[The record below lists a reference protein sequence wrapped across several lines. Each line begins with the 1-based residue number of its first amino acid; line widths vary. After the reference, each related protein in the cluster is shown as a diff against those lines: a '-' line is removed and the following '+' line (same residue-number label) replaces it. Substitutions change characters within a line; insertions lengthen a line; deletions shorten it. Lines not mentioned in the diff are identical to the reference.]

1 MDLEDL
7 TAVLSLFDRNV
18 KKVQQNLIDYKHDV
32 DAVRQSLVES
42 WAHVARADGR
52 IISVHDGLLSS
63 VNDVNEHVIKL
74 NLHINL
80 NRAVGNLKYVRTME
94 NICKQDRES
103 LEHNN
108 NKENHTNRDGIEVG
122 ELDVQPSTSKE
133 SPPRTMDV
141 HQLMEL
147 NTSPVKA
154 KLKSQN
160 PVDQMSTPVV
170 PMAVH
175 EKPKFIH
182 GSNSAEPVHSTALQE
197 TSNSAELIARRVLH
211 IPAEEMFDSANSS
224 NSVDHMST
232 PVLPMVV
239 NEKLNS
245 TNGSNSAE
253 LIARPVLPIPAEE
266 MLDSAEQMFASVLPT
281 PEKISNS
288 ANDSHSPE
296 QMFKPVLP
304 IPAEEM
310 LDSAN
315 SSAEQMFAS
324 VLPTPEII
332 TNSPEQMFKP
342 VLPISPRKSDL
353 LAPKGGR
360 EMSSNE
366 IYDQVLKN
374 ISNFPNNSI
383 VRAKMMHIN
392 ILEKCIFVAKWG
404 AESTRLRKLMACEIP
419 VKQLD
424 QLPDFGEIFGVY
436 DSQDQIIL
444 RVLINAH
451 TEGGGYDAYLLDYGE
466 HIHLNGNEVIFGLP
480 DDVVA
485 LPAEAIRCYV
495 ENNNVDYM
503 RQFIYKDVRL
513 HILCNDGFHLEV
525 ELLEDDVQLENQ
537 INTNSQQEKDNKEQV
552 ESTRKLSQSNEQDV
566 ESIKSTMKLS
576 QREMEMLEYNEPST
590 CDAVKAVLGFNPTD
604 DMRICRHYDPKTGG
618 CFKGSNC
625 RLLHQPFAP
634 HGATKDKELTEALPE
649 TQYESSMTRELGS
662 VVRVVVTYING
673 PTQVY
678 VQFADETSA
687 LVWSKNDVPESER
700 RFKRA
705 PLPLDMVLALY
716 DDGYYYRAQII
727 EECDGTF
734 KIFYVDYGN
743 TEFVTIRSL
752 AQCNN
757 ARSLKPHRA
766 VSCFIAGIQR
776 VPSASPGRA
785 NECVEF
791 LKSNLLNCEINV
803 KLMSHLPDG
812 YVIKLL
818 DSHADI
824 CNQMFEHGYME
835 IRTENGTV

>member
-42 WAHVARADGR
+42 WTHVARADGR

-133 SPPRTMDV
+133 SPPRTLDV

-147 NTSPVKA
+147 NTLSVKA

-160 PVDQMSTPVV
+160 SVDQMSTPVV

-175 EKPKFIH
+175 EKPIIH

-224 NSVDHMST
+224 NSVEHMST
-232 PVLPMVV
+232 PVLPIIV

-253 LIARPVLPIPAEE
+253 LIA
-266 MLDSAEQMFASVLPT
+266 M
-281 PEKISNS
+281 
-288 ANDSHSPE
+288 
-296 QMFKPVLP
+296 PVLP

-324 VLPTPEII
+324 VLPTPEKI
-332 TNSPEQMFKP
+332 TNSANDSHSPEQMFKP

-360 EMSSNE
+360 EMTSNE

-383 VRAKMMHIN
+383 VQAKMMHIN

-503 RQFIYKDVRL
+503 RKFIYKDVRL
-513 HILCNDGFHLEV
+513 RILCNDGFHLEV

-537 INTNSQQEKDNKEQV
+537 INTNSEQEKDNKEQV
-552 ESTRKLSQSNEQDV
+552 ESTRKLSQSNEQDL

-576 QREMEMLEYNEPST
+576 QREMEMLEYNVPST

-662 VVRVVVTYING
+662 IVRVVVTYING

-727 EECDGTF
+727 EECDGIF

-791 LKSNLLNCEINV
+791 LKRVGVLWYLKWKINL
-803 KLMSHLPDG
+803 
-812 YVIKLL
+812 
-818 DSHADI
+818 
-824 CNQMFEHGYME
+824 
-835 IRTENGTV
+835 R